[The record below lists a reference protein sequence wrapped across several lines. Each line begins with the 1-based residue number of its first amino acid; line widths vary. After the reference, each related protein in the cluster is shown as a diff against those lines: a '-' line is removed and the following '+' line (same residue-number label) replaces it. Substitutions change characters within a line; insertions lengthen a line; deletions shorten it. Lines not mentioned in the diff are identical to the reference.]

1 MQNIMTRQEF
11 NERTGY
17 TLNEEQY
24 REVEAMYMA
33 AGNMNK
39 DVFCKDYKKH
49 NDSALVAEFYN
60 RSVVLMEKHQSC
72 RKVERETAEFL
83 IGKAHTY
90 NDTDFRRAAIR
101 LVGEREVVLITIT
114 MGLPLFEE
122 DAEYIKNN
130 IR

>member
-49 NDSALVAEFYN
+49 NDSALVAESYN

-101 LVGEREVVLITIT
+101 LIGEREVVLITIA

>member
-1 MQNIMTRQEF
+1 MQNIITRQEF
-11 NERTGY
+11 NDRTGY
-17 TLNEEQY
+17 RLNEEQY
-24 REVEAMYMA
+24 KEVETMYIA

-49 NDSALVAEFYN
+49 NDSALMAEFYN
-60 RSVVLMEKHQSC
+60 QSVALMEKHQRC
-72 RKVERETAEFL
+72 RKIERETAEFL
-83 IGKAHTY
+83 IGKAHAY
-90 NDTDFRRAAIR
+90 DDTDFRKAAIR
-101 LVGEREVVLITIT
+101 LIGEKGVVLITIA

>member
-1 MQNIMTRQEF
+1 MTRQEF

-49 NDSALVAEFYN
+49 NDSALVAEFYS

-72 RKVERETAEFL
+72 RKVERETAELL

-101 LVGEREVVLITIT
+101 LIGEREVVLITIA
-114 MGLPLFEE
+114 MRLPLFEE

>member
-49 NDSALVAEFYN
+49 
-60 RSVVLMEKHQSC
+60 QSC
-72 RKVERETAEFL
+72 RKVERETAELL

-101 LVGEREVVLITIT
+101 LIGEREVVLITIA

>member
-1 MQNIMTRQEF
+1 MTRQEF

-17 TLNEEQY
+17 TFNEEQY

-60 RSVVLMEKHQSC
+60 QSVALTEKYQSC
-72 RKVERETAEFL
+72 RKVERETAELL

-101 LVGEREVVLITIT
+101 LIGEREVVLITIA